1 MKISQKLI
9 LGFVIVAFLSGVVGY
24 VGLMTFRNVGETFA
38 KLKGDI
44 VPGAIKMTEMQAS
57 VDRVYLYLEE
67 YLTEGEAES
76 KKEMEAAIQEL
87 LKGGKEH
94 YEHEINIGDEERIDA
109 QQFLNEIVTL
119 NSLAT
124 QTVNAR
130 DRQVSVKE
138 KLELVIYVL
147 TEQIKEY
154 KATHLQELAALTEM
168 QELAA
173 KIGYLTTVYVMGGIE
188 EEKEEVEEV
197 KKELRAT
204 QRELVKVGDGH
215 LEREVNVGAEEKKA
229 AEKLNAKIAAVNFAS
244 DELITLKDQEL
255 TQREEFYPVY
265 EVLIKHLVG
274 HKQECI
280 QELDDATAAVSQVQA
295 TGTKLIIIISL
306 IIIVLAI
313 IIGFLI
319 SRAISAP
326 IIKLKEAAVEI
337 GKGNLDTEVEI
348 KSNDEIGVLGDSFN
362 KMVADLK
369 VTRAKLES
377 YSKELERQVKK
388 RTKEL
393 EQAKVGLEKTVGE
406 GTKELKARLE
416 ELERFRKAT
425 IDREFRMKE
434 LQEEIE
440 RLKAQ
445 KKT

>member
-1 MKISQKLI
+1 VKISQKLI
-9 LGFVIVAFLSGVVGY
+9 LGFVIVALLSGVVGY
-24 VGLMTFRNVGETFA
+24 VGVITFRNVGDTFEEI
-38 KLKGDI
+38 KGDI
-44 VPGAIKMTEMQAS
+44 VPGVIKMTEMQTN
-57 VDRVYLYLEE
+57 VDRIFFYLEE

-94 YEHEINIGDEERIDA
+94 YGHEINIGDEERIDA

-188 EEKEEVEEV
+188 DEGEVEEA
-197 KKELRAT
+197 KKELRTT
-204 QRELVKVGDGH
+204 QQELVKVGDGH
-215 LEREVNVGAEEKKA
+215 LEREVSVGAKEKKA
-229 AEKLNAKIAAVNFAS
+229 AEELNAKIRAANFAS
-244 DELITLKDQEL
+244 EELITLKDQEL
-255 TQREEFYPVY
+255 KLHEEFYPMY
-265 EVLIKHLVG
+265 EILIKHLTDYKTE
-274 HKQECI
+274 HI
-280 QELDDATAAVSQVQA
+280 QELNDATVAVSQAQA

-313 IIGFLI
+313 VIGFLI
-319 SRAISAP
+319 SRAIAVP
-326 IIKLKEAAVEI
+326 ITRLRDAAVEI
-337 GKGNLDTEVEI
+337 GEGNLDTEVEI

-369 VTRAKLES
+369 VSRAKLES
-377 YSKELERQVKK
+377 YSRDLEKQVKK

-434 LQEEIE
+434 LLDELEKL
-440 RLKAQ
+440 RAQ